1 VTTHKLSSLN
11 KLVTEIEARR
21 TDFNKKRNENQRCY
35 SVTSKGQILASA
47 ITTLLIAINVQLNLS
62 YLAFLAISVSA
73 LSSIF
78 GSFLAKYM
86 YSERLAH
93 NIKTICDLSELR
105 FDILLDIE
113 KENDDP
119 ENYKITMEKVGE
131 YKDYYQ
137 EILNQANS
145 EWQRNLKQV
154 KKKK

>member
-1 VTTHKLSSLN
+1 MTTHKLSSLN

-21 TDFNKKRNENQRCY
+21 TDFNKKRKENQKYY

-47 ITTLLIAINVQLNLS
+47 ITTLLIAINVKLNLS
-62 YLAFLAISVSA
+62 CLAFVAIGVSA

-93 NIKTICDLSELR
+93 NIKTVCDLSELK
-105 FDILLDIE
+105 FDIILDIE
-113 KENDDP
+113 KENDEP
-119 ENYKITMEKVGE
+119 ENYKITMEKVEE
-131 YKDYYQ
+131 YKDKYQ

-145 EWQRNLKQV
+145 EWQKNMKLG

>member
-1 VTTHKLSSLN
+1 MTTHKLSSLN

-21 TDFNKKRNENQRCY
+21 SDFNKKRSKNQKYY
-35 SVTSKGQILASA
+35 SITSKGQILASA

-62 YLAFLAISVSA
+62 CLAFLAIGVSA

-93 NIKTICDLSELR
+93 NIKAVCDLSELM

-113 KENDDP
+113 KENDEP
-119 ENYKITMEKVGE
+119 ENYKITMEKVEE
-131 YKDYYQ
+131 YKGIYQ
-137 EILNQANS
+137 DILDQANS
-145 EWQRNLKQV
+145 EWQKNMKLS

>member
-21 TDFNKKRNENQRCY
+21 TDFNKKRSKNQRYY
-35 SVTSKGQILASA
+35 SITSKGQILASA

-62 YLAFLAISVSA
+62 CLAFIAIGVST

-86 YSERLAH
+86 YSERLTH
-93 NIKTICDLSELR
+93 NIKTVCDLSELR
-105 FDILLDIE
+105 FNILLDIE
-113 KENDDP
+113 KENDEP
-119 ENYKITMEKVGE
+119 ENYKITMNKVEE
-131 YKDYYQ
+131 YKDTYQ
-137 EILNQANS
+137 EILAQTNS
-145 EWQRNLKQV
+145 EWQKNMKLS